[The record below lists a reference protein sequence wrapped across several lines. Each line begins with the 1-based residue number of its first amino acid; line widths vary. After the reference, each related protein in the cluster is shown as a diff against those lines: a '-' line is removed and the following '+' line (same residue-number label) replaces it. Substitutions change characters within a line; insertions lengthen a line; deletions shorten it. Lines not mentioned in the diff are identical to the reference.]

1 MTEQITAPTVPLI
14 LLHPDDNILVCVKQI
29 RAGDQISI
37 EQATIVSPV
46 DIGVGHKVARFAL
59 AAGDKVYR
67 YGAPIGSMVESV
79 VQGHHVHM
87 HNMKSDYI
95 PSHTRTRQT
104 QYRSES

>member
-1 MTEQITAPTVPLI
+1 MNEKSIAPLI
-14 LLHPDDNILVCVKQI
+14 LLHPEDNILVCVKQLH
-29 RAGDQISI
+29 AGDEITI
-37 EQATIVSPV
+37 EQDTIVCPT
-46 DIGVGHKVARFAL
+46 DIEVGHKVARFAL

-67 YGAPIGSMVESV
+67 YGAPIGSMIAAVAR
-79 VQGHHVHM
+79 GHHVHM

>member
-1 MTEQITAPTVPLI
+1 MNEKTIAPLI
-14 LLHPDDNILVCVKQI
+14 LLHPEDNILVCVKQLH
-29 RAGDQISI
+29 AGDEITI
-37 EQATIVSPV
+37 EQDTIVCPT

-67 YGAPIGSMVESV
+67 YGAPIGSMVTAV
-79 VQGHHVHM
+79 ARGHHVHM

-104 QYRSES
+104 QYRSET